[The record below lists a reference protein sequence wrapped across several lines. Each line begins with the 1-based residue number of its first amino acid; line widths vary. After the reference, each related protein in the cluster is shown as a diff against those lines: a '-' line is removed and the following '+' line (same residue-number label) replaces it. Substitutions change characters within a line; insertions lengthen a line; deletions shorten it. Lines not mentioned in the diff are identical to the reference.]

1 MEGEK
6 LLSPF
11 AVALRQARLSK
22 SLSISESMKATL
34 LSDKQILGLENDDYS
49 YFYNIS
55 YAAIAAETYAKFLGV
70 DLTLEGAPSR
80 DNMQSPRLVTSI
92 DRGSTTKKRQRLF
105 EGRYSPLF
113 WFFLIVIF
121 LLVYVIRS
129 CEDREVSNQI
139 IAVDDQ
145 LLQRRYPNEETLQEE
160 AVIDATGASTSEA
173 ASVEWVP
180 DVKAVPKPAISDP
193 QPAIAPRS
201 VKNDSQEWDRDAKEN
216 RFFIIINKQTWI
228 SAKDSLNKVLI
239 EGTPQPTTGRR
250 VIGKKPFLIVLEDP
264 SAVEIYYLGSRIRP
278 GNTGNPGISVVERT

>member
-1 MEGEK
+1 
-6 LLSPF
+6 LLSLF
-11 AVALRQARLSK
+11 AVALRRARLSK

-34 LSDKQILGLENDDYS
+34 LSDKQILGMENDDYS

-139 IAVDDQ
+139 IAVDEQ
-145 LLQRRYPNEETLQEE
+145 LLQRRYSNEETLRDE

-201 VKNDSQEWDRDAKEN
+201 VKNDSQEWDREAKEN
-216 RFFIIINKQTWI
+216 RFFIIINKKMWI
-228 SAKDSLNKVLI
+228 SAKDSRSNSLMDGVQAPTPGKRV
-239 EGTPQPTTGRR
+239 EGR
-250 VIGKKPFLIVLEDP
+250 KPFSIVLDDAD
-264 SAVEIYYLGSRIRP
+264 AVEIYYLGNRVRP
-278 GNTGNPGISVVERT
+278 NTNTSPGIVVTVR

>member
-1 MEGEK
+1 M
-6 LLSPF
+6 LSLF
-11 AVALRQARLSK
+11 AVALRRARLSK

-34 LSDKQILGLENDDYS
+34 LSDKQILGMENDDYS

-139 IAVDDQ
+139 IAVDEQ
-145 LLQRRYPNEETLQEE
+145 LLQRRYSNEETLRDE

-201 VKNDSQEWDRDAKEN
+201 VKNDSQEWDREAKEN
-216 RFFIIINKQTWI
+216 RFFIIINKKMWI
-228 SAKDSLNKVLI
+228 SAKDSRSNSLMDGVQAPTPGKRV
-239 EGTPQPTTGRR
+239 EGR
-250 VIGKKPFLIVLEDP
+250 KPFSIVLDDAD
-264 SAVEIYYLGSRIRP
+264 AVEIYYLGNRVRP
-278 GNTGNPGISVVERT
+278 NTNTSPGIVVTVR

>member
-11 AVALRQARLSK
+11 AVALRRARLSK

-113 WFFLIVIF
+113 WFSLIVIF

-139 IAVDDQ
+139 IAVDEQ
-145 LLQRRYPNEETLQEE
+145 LLQRRYSNEETLRDE

-201 VKNDSQEWDRDAKEN
+201 VKNDSQEWDREAKEN
-216 RFFIIINKQTWI
+216 RFFIIINKKTWI
-228 SAKDSLNKVLI
+228 SAKDSRSNSLMDGVQAPTPGKRV
-239 EGTPQPTTGRR
+239 EGR
-250 VIGKKPFLIVLEDP
+250 KPFSIVLDDAD
-264 SAVEIYYLGSRIRP
+264 AVEIYYLGNRVRP
-278 GNTGNPGISVVERT
+278 NTNTSPGIVVTVR